1 MVKHISKKKIKIDL
15 CQLKRLGIDEIALKK
30 GQGQY
35 IVVLV
40 NLDTNKPVGFV
51 RSRKQLDIREV
62 LASWGTQV
70 LEQITEVSM
79 DMSGNYKGLV
89 TDLLPNADITVD
101 RFHVM
106 KVVNE
111 ELDAARRDVKKPQNH
126 CQMLQQKSNLKQL
139 YTKVVL
145 AEVRK

>member
-35 IVVLV
+35 IVV
-40 NLDTNKPVGFV
+40 NGTNKPVGFV

-89 TDLLPNADITVD
+89 TDLLPNADITRQIPCD
-101 RFHVM
+101 
-106 KVVNE
+106 E
-111 ELDAARRDVKKPQNH
+111 SGQ
-126 CQMLQQKSNLKQL
+126 
-139 YTKVVL
+139 
-145 AEVRK
+145 